1 VTTPLSDEQIEIQ
14 QLRDRVSALESELA
28 DVQAWAYGTVAEAQE
43 RTYWLDRWQLDLN
56 AVMRRRS
63 VERAR
68 TVARGARAVV
78 RAARRVKRQLRH
90 DVP

>member
-1 VTTPLSDEQIEIQ
+1 MTTPVSDEEIEIQ
-14 QLRDRVSALESELA
+14 QLRDRVNALESELA

-56 AVMRRRS
+56 AVMRRRG
-63 VERAR
+63 VQRAQ
-68 TVARGARAVV
+68 TIARGARAVV
-78 RAARRVKRQLRH
+78 RAGRRAKRRLRH